1 MTGNRSSLTEGGKPE
16 AKEPDEPGASPGA
29 VEGDV
34 DPATSS
40 TEADRET
47 LTRAG
52 YTQLFDGIETPTFV
66 LDTDG
71 VIVEWSRT
79 LAELTGATREEAVG
93 HDRASE
99 MFYPDGRRAKTLA
112 DKVLETPERAHVEHD
127 VELRD
132 PSSSRVGDT
141 STMVDQHGDERHID
155 FSATPLY
162 DDGELI
168 GVVEVVIDRTET
180 INERDATTA
189 LISEVQQ
196 TTESIK
202 QGNLSA
208 RAERKSTFST
218 LDSDLVAVVDSINE
232 MAQNLADITGQVN
245 EHAEQMDDATD
256 EANEAA
262 TEIAKNV
269 SQQNELVEDATTEIQ
284 SFAAEIEEVAAE
296 ANEVSA
302 AAEASLETA
311 EKGLEAGDAT
321 REATE
326 EVVEIG
332 NELSETVREL
342 SDQISDIDEV
352 IEVISDIA
360 DETNLL
366 AINATIEAA
375 GSEQGGERF
384 AVVADHV
391 KELADETN
399 EHADAITKSI
409 SALQDQSEKTASAV
423 DRSQDRIQHADDQ
436 IEQMHS
442 SLEEI
447 SESVEEAA
455 HGISEV
461 ARVTDEQ
468 ASTVEGLT
476 GTLQTVRDR
485 SDRSEEATQ
494 RIVETT
500 NEQEQI
506 MTTLIDRVDEL
517 TEADH

>member
-1 MTGNRSSLTEGGKPE
+1 MTENRSSLTEGESPE
-16 AKEPDEPGASPGA
+16 SRETGVSDRDSSTVGSDARPGANSA
-29 VEGDV
+29 D
-34 DPATSS
+34 
-40 TEADRET
+40 ADRET
-47 LTRAG
+47 LARAG
-52 YTQLFDGIETPTFV
+52 YTQLFNGIETPTFV

-79 LAELTGATREEAVG
+79 LAELTGASREEAVG

-112 DKVLETPERAHVEHD
+112 DKVLETPERAHVAHD

-132 PSSSRVGDT
+132 PSSNRVGDT
-141 STMVDQHGDERHID
+141 STMIDQHGDERHID

-162 DDGELI
+162 DGGELI

-196 TTESIK
+196 TTNSIK
-202 QGNLSA
+202 RGNLSA
-208 RAERKSTFST
+208 RAERKPAFSS
-218 LDSDLVAVVDSINE
+218 LDPELVEVIDSINE
-232 MAQNLADITGQVN
+232 MAQNLADITGQVTD
-245 EHAEQMDDATD
+245 HAEQMDDATD

-262 TEIAKNV
+262 TEIAQNV
-269 SQQNELVEDATTEIQ
+269 SQQNNLIEDATTEIQ

-302 AAEASLETA
+302 AAESSLETA
-311 EKGLEAGDAT
+311 EDGLEAGETT

-332 NELSETVREL
+332 NELSESVQEL
-342 SDQISDIDEV
+342 SEQIRDIDEV

-375 GSEQGGERF
+375 GSDQGGERF

-399 EHADAITKSI
+399 QHADEITRSI
-409 SALQDQSEKTASAV
+409 SDLQKQSEKTASAV
-423 DRSQDRIQHADDQ
+423 ERSQDRIQHADNQ
-436 IEQMHS
+436 IGQMHS

-447 SESVEEAA
+447 SDSVEEAA

-468 ASTVEGLT
+468 ATSVEALT
-476 GTLQTVRDR
+476 ETLQTVRDR

-494 RIVETT
+494 QIVETT

>member
-1 MTGNRSSLTEGGKPE
+1 MTGNRSSLTERGKQKPTGSDVSN
-16 AKEPDEPGASPGA
+16 EPSSAVDSDADAGAG
-29 VEGDV
+29 
-34 DPATSS
+34 S
-40 TEADRET
+40 TEDDRET

-66 LDTDG
+66 LDAEG
-71 VIVEWSRT
+71 VIVEWSQT
-79 LAELTGATREEAVG
+79 LAELTGAARAEAVG
-93 HDRASE
+93 HDQASE

-132 PSSSRVGDT
+132 PESNRVGDT
-141 STMVDQHGDERHID
+141 STMIDQYGDERHID

-162 DDGELI
+162 DGGELI

-180 INERDATTA
+180 IDERDATTA

-196 TTESIK
+196 TTDSIK

-208 RAERKSTFST
+208 RAERNGAFSS
-218 LDSDLVAVVDSINE
+218 LDSDLVEVVDSINE
-232 MAQNLADITGQVN
+232 MAQNLQDITGQVN
-245 EHAEQMDDATD
+245 EHAEQMDEATD
-256 EANEAA
+256 EANAAA

-311 EKGLEAGDAT
+311 EDGLEAGDST

-332 NELSETVREL
+332 NELSESVQEL

-399 EHADAITKSI
+399 EHADEITKSI
-409 SALQDQSEKTASAV
+409 SELQAQSEKTADAV
-423 DRSQDRIQHADDQ
+423 DRSQDRIQHADEQ
-436 IEQMHS
+436 IGQMHS